1 MSNTIKA
8 GEFGDALNDLLTRYG
23 DEARNAIQEEVI
35 DIAKEASKKLRS
47 AGSFNGKKYRKGWT
61 AKVDNKR
68 VSIKAV
74 AYNKNHYQLTH
85 LLEFGHAK
93 RNGGRTKA
101 FEHISPVN
109 DWAQN
114 ELVKRIKER
123 LDNEF

>member
-1 MSNTIKA
+1 MSNTIKV
-8 GEFGDALNDLLTRYG
+8 GNFEETLNDLLTMYG

-35 DIAKEASKKLRS
+35 DVAKEASKKLKS

-61 AKVDNKR
+61 SKVDNKR
-68 VSIKAV
+68 VTIRAF

-93 RNGGRTKA
+93 QNGGRTRA

-109 DWAQN
+109 DWAQS

-123 LDNEF
+123 LGNGV

>member
-8 GEFGDALNDLLTRYG
+8 GDFGDALNNLLTRYG
-23 DEARNAIQEEVI
+23 DEARNAIQEEVV
-35 DIAKEASKKLRS
+35 DIAKEASKKLKS
-47 AGSFNGKKYRKGWT
+47 AGSFHGKKYRKGWT

-68 VSIKAV
+68 VTIKAV
-74 AYNKNHYQLTH
+74 AFNKNHYQLTH

-109 DWAQN
+109 DWAQS

-123 LDNEF
+123 LENGV

>member
-1 MSNTIKA
+1 MSNTIKVSN
-8 GEFGDALNDLLTRYG
+8 FGDVLNDLLTRYG
-23 DEARNAIQEEVI
+23 DEARNAIQEEVV
-35 DIAKEASKKLRS
+35 DIAKEASKKLKS

-61 AKVDNKR
+61 SKVDNKR
-68 VSIKAV
+68 VTIRAF

-93 RNGGRTKA
+93 QNGGRTRA

-109 DWAQN
+109 DWAQS

-123 LDNEF
+123 LENGV